1 MADGDRIP
9 KVLVVDDEPNIREL
23 VEVALKFHGCAVAV
37 SASGKDAL
45 HQAEAYEPD
54 LMILDVM
61 LPDMDGFEVCR
72 TLRADGNDV
81 PVIFLTARDTTS
93 DTIRGLTLGGDDY
106 VTKPFSVEALVA
118 RVRAVLRR
126 TARAPGGETQPG
138 GTGALLQVGDLELD
152 EEHWIVRRA
161 GIPVELSPTE
171 FRLLAYLMRNQGRM
185 LTRQQLLENV
195 WGWEFAGQSQVVET
209 YVSYLRRKLDPLGPA
224 ADPHPARCRVQPARA
239 AGSRA
244 REQMRYTR
252 RQPTGRGRL
261 SLRSRLLAGLITIT
275 ALFLI
280 VMGVV
285 TTVVLGN
292 IEQDQFNTDL
302 GLTVKESLSEIANL
316 QNGYAAAYI
325 NLASRIDRDLVRAV
339 GYRQRPAEPAE
350 QPDRQPAGDGVLR
363 AESGPDA
370 VHHLPVRRADPD
382 RDLAA
387 GSTSGPPA
395 RTACCRPGRTS
406 CWWRARTTRS
416 ATRSAG

>member
-1 MADGDRIP
+1 MSDKDRIP
-9 KVLVVDDEPNIREL
+9 TVLVVDDEPNIREL

-45 HQAEAYEPD
+45 HQGETYEPD

-126 TARAPGGETQPG
+126 TTRAPGGEAQLG
-138 GTGALLQVGDLELD
+138 ETGAMLQVGDLELD

-161 GIPVELSPTE
+161 GTQVELSPTE

-209 YVSYLRRKLDPLGPA
+209 YVSYLRRKLDPLGP
-224 ADPHPARCRVQPARA
+224 PLIHTQ
-239 AGSRA
+239 
-244 REQMRYTR
+244 
-252 RQPTGRGRL
+252 RGVGY
-261 SLRSRLLAGLITIT
+261 SLRVPPEAER
-275 ALFLI
+275 
-280 VMGVV
+280 
-285 TTVVLGN
+285 
-292 IEQDQFNTDL
+292 
-302 GLTVKESLSEIANL
+302 
-316 QNGYAAAYI
+316 
-325 NLASRIDRDLVRAV
+325 ASR
-339 GYRQRPAEPAE
+339 
-350 QPDRQPAGDGVLR
+350 
-363 AESGPDA
+363 
-370 VHHLPVRRADPD
+370 
-382 RDLAA
+382 
-387 GSTSGPPA
+387 
-395 RTACCRPGRTS
+395 
-406 CWWRARTTRS
+406 
-416 ATRSAG
+416 